1 VLGKDSDLR
10 VFLES
15 DSFALDVGLS
25 HLFRRDFLFTRF

>member
-1 VLGKDSDLR
+1 

-25 HLFRRDFLFTRF
+25 RLFRRDFLLTHFYYVD